1 MSDANI
7 NELGQPLGR
16 AEMRLDDQAIAEY
29 LLENPNFFDD
39 HPELLSALQVRHQ
52 ARGAVSLV
60 ERQQQVLR
68 EKIVHLEE
76 EITALMGN
84 ARRNE
89 RIFQSYSI
97 LYQALLQCTDI
108 IQVER
113 ALVATFVDDLGLT
126 AHSLKLFVP
135 TPHKHLA
142 FDADTH
148 KQLLRK
154 RFEKAAVYFGRL
166 PEAEHKLLFPTNE
179 AVAQIE
185 SVALLLLEQES
196 VNAEESAPT
205 NKRQFALLALG
216 SQDPAHFEPNMD
228 HLLISQLQALL
239 SHMLP
244 PLVK

>member
-1 MSDANI
+1 MSDAKTNQI
-7 NELGQPLGR
+7 GEPIDHSDL
-16 AEMRLDDQAIAEY
+16 RLDDQVIAEY
-29 LLENPNFFDD
+29 LLENPSFFDH
-39 HPELLSALQVRHQ
+39 HPDLLAAMQVRHD
-52 ARGAVSLV
+52 AKGAVSLV

-68 EKIVHLEE
+68 DKIASLEE

-89 RIFQSYSI
+89 RIFQSYST
-97 LYQALLQCTDI
+97 LYQQLLRCTDI
-108 IQVER
+108 QQVEQ

-135 TPHKHLA
+135 TSHAHLA

-154 RFEKAAVYFGRL
+154 RFDSAMVYFGRL
-166 PEAEHKLLFPTNE
+166 PEDEQKLVFQDAKSAPG
-179 AVAQIE
+179 IE
-185 SVALLLLEQES
+185 SVALLLVEKDQSEQQTSREL
-196 VNAEESAPT
+196 
-205 NKRQFALLALG
+205 ALLALG

-228 HLLISQLQALL
+228 HLLISQLQAVL
-239 SHMLP
+239 SYILP

>member
-1 MSDANI
+1 MSDATI
-7 NELGQPLGR
+7 NELGQPVGRLG
-16 AEMRLDDQAIAEY
+16 MRLDDRAIAEY
-29 LLENPNFFDD
+29 LRENPNFFEQ
-39 HPELLSALQVRHQ
+39 HPELLAALRVRHE
-52 ARGAVSLV
+52 AKGAVSLV

-68 EKIVHLEE
+68 EKIAHLEE

-89 RIFQSYSI
+89 RIFQSYST

-108 IQVER
+108 QQVEA
-113 ALVATFVDDLGLT
+113 ALLATFVNDLGLT

-154 RFEKAAVYFGRL
+154 RFGNAVVYFGRL
-166 PEAEHKLLFPTNE
+166 PEAEHKLLFPSNE

-185 SVALLLLEQES
+185 SVALLLLEQDIMTADDTS
-196 VNAEESAPT
+196 SHG
-205 NKRQFALLALG
+205 RQFALLALG
-216 SQDPAHFEPNMD
+216 SHDPAHFEPNMD

-239 SHMLP
+239 SHVLP